1 MKRKTYNNV
10 LKATN
15 MIIAKGYDFEEASQI
30 ALNIFDDYEN
40 AEMPIEFYI
49 NKVATKEDWLEDQ
62 KKYGYHFQGGCKSY
76 PVGY

>member
-10 LKATN
+10 LKATK
-15 MIIAKGYDFEEASQI
+15 MIEAKGYDFKEASQI

-62 KKYGYHFQGGCKSY
+62 KKYGYHFQGGYKSY
-76 PVGY
+76 PTGY